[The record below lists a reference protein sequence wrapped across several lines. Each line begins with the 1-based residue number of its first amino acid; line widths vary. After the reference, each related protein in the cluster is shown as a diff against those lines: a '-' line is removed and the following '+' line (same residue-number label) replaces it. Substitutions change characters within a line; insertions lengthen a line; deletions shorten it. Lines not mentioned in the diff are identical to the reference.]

1 MALAGLDIAIL
12 IIVGV
17 SALIGLFRGLVSEV
31 LSLLS
36 WAVAILVT
44 ILFYPS
50 LAQQLPSE
58 LSSDLIRVVISVV
71 ILFVGS
77 LILMGML
84 KWAISQLVTS
94 TGLSGTDRVFGL
106 VFGAARGVLVC
117 LIVLMV
123 MRGFAAQAPWWQA
136 SVLREHVLA
145 LESTL
150 LTWFG
155 KAKVGVDGLAIPE
168 RVQSL

>member
-1 MALAGLDIAIL
+1 MALAGLDVAIL
-12 IIVGV
+12 IIVGI
-17 SALIGLFRGLVSEV
+17 SALIGLFRGLITEV

-36 WAVAILVT
+36 WAVAIFVT
-44 ILFYPS
+44 ILFYQT
-50 LAQQLPSE
+50 LAQQMPQEIASE
-58 LSSDLIRVVISVV
+58 LIRVVLSVV

-84 KWAISQLVTS
+84 KWAISQLITS

-117 LIVLMV
+117 LIMLMV
-123 MRGFAAQAPWWQA
+123 LRGFASEAPWWQA
-136 SVLREHVLA
+136 SVLREHVLS